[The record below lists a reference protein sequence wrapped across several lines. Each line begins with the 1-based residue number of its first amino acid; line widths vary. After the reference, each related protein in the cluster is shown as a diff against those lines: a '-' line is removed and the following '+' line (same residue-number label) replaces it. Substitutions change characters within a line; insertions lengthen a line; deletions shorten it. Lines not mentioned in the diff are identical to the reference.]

1 MLPPDAVNSLSGRI
15 ETDTVAAEEEEIRNP
30 SKAVSTVLME
40 PVMVKELDPE
50 FATSHPAEQEALSV
64 PDVVVAI
71 AITLDHPIEVESV
84 IV

>member
-1 MLPPDAVNSLSGRI
+1 
-15 ETDTVAAEEEEIRNP
+15 
-30 SKAVSTVLME
+30 ME

-50 FATSHPAEQEALSV
+50 FATTHPAEQEALSV